1 MAAFRLACHLIQF
14 GAEAATDPEK
24 VLREVAEAG
33 WPGVEGLRARDAD
46 ELVALAA
53 LARRFGLE
61 VVNTGGPRQDPMAAR
76 RYDVALGNRAT
87 EVPARRRSDGG
98 GPTPADGDSARAAR
112 SLDEPLAFCAAHRV
126 RGFPH
131 AHLGTM
137 SDTVADA
144 ERLLTAAPELWLLL
158 DTGHL
163 LAAGGD
169 PLAVFRSDRLRGRIA
184 HVHLKDVHADDPAS
198 WDHRTPPFGERGRFA
213 ELGAGNAGLD
223 AAAVP
228 RALDEIGY
236 DGRIAAEP
244 DKAYPPRPPAEAA
257 AANRRHL
264 QTLGY

>member
-46 ELVALAA
+46 ELVTLAA

-87 EVPARRRSDGG
+87 EVP
-98 GPTPADGDSARAAR
+98 
-112 SLDEPLAFCAAHRV
+112 
-126 RGFPH
+126 
-131 AHLGTM
+131 
-137 SDTVADA
+137 
-144 ERLLTAAPELWLLL
+144 TAAPELWLLL

-223 AAAVP
+223 AAAVL